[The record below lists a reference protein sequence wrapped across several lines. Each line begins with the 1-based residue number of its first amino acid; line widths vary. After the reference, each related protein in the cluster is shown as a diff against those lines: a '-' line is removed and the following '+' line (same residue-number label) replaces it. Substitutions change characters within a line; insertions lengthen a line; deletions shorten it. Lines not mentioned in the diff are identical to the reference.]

1 MTSWQR
7 KTKVK
12 GKNEF
17 YSISTLL
24 KKQNK
29 INEAFEIMLNNLTL
43 EELIALKLEIASK
56 ACKKAMYG
64 IQIWRSLKYVAED
77 AVLKYS
83 ISATRTKA
91 ESWRFLGLNHHTL
104 REAKQRYNPYSYF
117 EEPEE

>member
-1 MTSWQR
+1 MQQSRSRTFFLSSLALSSL
-7 KTKVK
+7 
-12 GKNEF
+12 F
-17 YSISTLL
+17 FLSFALLISA
-24 KKQNK
+24 
-29 INEAFEIMLNNLTL
+29 ISL
-43 EELIALKLEIASK
+43 EDLIALKLEIASK

-64 IQIWRSLKYVAED
+64 IQIWRSLKYIAED

-91 ESWRFLGLNHHTL
+91 ESWRFLGLNNHTL